1 MYIYKHE
8 LANTASIYIYI
19 YIYTISSIYYII
31 NIKSVF
37 PTNFGSDRCKGIYFH
52 LKREKTKVVTEFY
65 FLMRFSD
72 AASLFCFVYDHYML

>member
-1 MYIYKHE
+1 M
-8 LANTASIYIYI
+8 
-19 YIYTISSIYYII
+19 SSIYYITD
-31 NIKSVF
+31 IKSVF
-37 PTNFGSDRCKGIYFH
+37 PTNIGSDRCKGIYFH